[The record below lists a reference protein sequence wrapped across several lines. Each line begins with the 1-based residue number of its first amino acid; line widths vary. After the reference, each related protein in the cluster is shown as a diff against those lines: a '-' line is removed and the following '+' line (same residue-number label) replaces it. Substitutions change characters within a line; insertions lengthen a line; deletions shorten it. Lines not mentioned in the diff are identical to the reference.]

1 MEVPIIAGLEWLCGT
16 RARPCPTC
24 AADSQHA
31 RLLAVHSVAHPRLVL
46 TFLRCA
52 ACGAVFAA
60 DPVPPPPPGDEHMVR
75 HYVELGAG
83 IDTMVEPLLCLP
95 AAERRLLDVGCG
107 FGFALD
113 FARRTFAC
121 EVVGVDP
128 SHLARVGGEQL
139 GVPIVDDRLR
149 PGLELGG
156 PFDLVLLSEVLE
168 HAAAPR
174 ELLQEIRDRMAPDGI
189 LALTT
194 PNARAIRPDGKP
206 GVVQVVLSPGHHLVL
221 FTAGALERLLH
232 EVGFAACRIDEQPH
246 TLRAYAAARP
256 PALDRVG
263 PPRADG
269 NDLLRRYFAER
280 AGAADPGSSLA
291 WGFAYRHFKTCVNIA
306 RFDDAVVSWERLR
319 AALLCRSGLDLER
332 PEDFRGRPRPDR
344 RQRAFPA
351 GLHCA
356 LYLAGVRELNARQ
369 RPARAA
375 AYFAAAIAVGETE
388 LSRDVSRGI
397 VDSESAELL
406 DRARMLLPMA
416 VAPADPLAAMAG
428 LRELARLESRAS
440 FPAELL
446 REARAR
452 VFVGLVN
459 ASADDAAQRLAPAVS
474 ASLAPL
480 GGGSGEGGAA
490 DAAVALDCVFCLGVL
505 ALRRQRAAEAAAWF
519 GLGARLDRPGP
530 ATGGRPHLLRECRE
544 AEALALETLGERT
557 AAARLREALRDEPA
571 GTLRT
576 AHQLDVYWC
585 DANGSFVRGWLHA
598 FEHPVRE
605 LRIEQGGRLT
615 RVEHFHERPDLA
627 AIFPGCETVR
637 HGGFEAY
644 LPGPPTPR
652 LRFTVATDHGG
663 STSFEVELP
672 AHPLPVWPRQS
683 PGNGEETLYQRFL
696 DLARA
701 EDGWVLEIGA
711 RSHPGGSPP
720 PYRHDAHRLRIIGL
734 DIHAGPG
741 VDIVG
746 DAHALSQFL
755 RPASFAGVF
764 SMAVLE
770 HLAQPWRVAAEI
782 HRVLRPGGLV
792 FHSVPA
798 AWPPHAQPADYWRFS
813 DAALRVLFGRETGFE
828 VLASAMQQPVV
839 ITPGPSWRGGHL
851 DMPALPAFGEAV
863 VLARKIPLPAEEA
876 SSSFVPPREAE
887 ARRYPLDGLVRHQP
901 GSGGQ
906 ERA

>member
-1 MEVPIIAGLEWLCGT
+1 
-16 RARPCPTC
+16 
-24 AADSQHA
+24 
-31 RLLAVHSVAHPRLVL
+31 
-46 TFLRCA
+46 LRCA
-52 ACGAVFAA
+52 ACGAVFVA
-60 DPVPPPPPGDEHMVR
+60 DPVPPPPPGDEHMLR

-95 AAERRLLDVGCG
+95 AAGRRLLDVGCG

-113 FARRTFAC
+113 FARRTFAS

-128 SHLARVGGEQL
+128 SRLAREGGERL
-139 GVPIVDDRLR
+139 GVPIVNDRLR
-149 PGLELGG
+149 PELELGG
-156 PFDLVLLSEVLE
+156 PFDLVLFSEVLE
-168 HAAAPR
+168 HSAAPR
-174 ELLQEIRDRMAPDGI
+174 ELLQEIRDRLAPDGI

-194 PNARAIRPDGKP
+194 PNAAAIRPDGKP
-206 GVVQVVLSPGHHLVL
+206 SVVQVVLSPGHHLVL
-221 FTAGALERLLH
+221 FTAAALERLLH

-246 TLRAYAAARP
+246 TLRAYAAARA
-256 PALDRVG
+256 PALDRLG

-280 AGAADPGSSLA
+280 ASAADPGSSLA
-291 WGFAYRHFKTCVNIA
+291 WGFAYRHFKACVNIA

-319 AALLCRSGLDLER
+319 AALLCRSGLDLDR
-332 PEDFRGRPRPDR
+332 PEDFRGRLRLGR
-344 RQRAFPA
+344 RRRSFPA

-388 LSRDVSRGI
+388 QRRDVRRGI
-397 VDSESAELL
+397 VDSESGELL

-416 VAPADPLAAMAG
+416 VAPADALAAEAA
-428 LRELARLESRAS
+428 LRELGRLESRAS
-440 FPAELL
+440 FPADLL

-452 VFVGLVN
+452 GFVGLVN
-459 ASADDAAQRLAPAVS
+459 AGADDAAERLAPAVIN
-474 ASLAPL
+474 SLAPL
-480 GGGSGEGGAA
+480 GSGGGEGGATA
-490 DAAVALDCVFCLGVL
+490 AAVALDCVFCLGVL
-505 ALRRQRAAEAAAWF
+505 ALRRERAAEAAAWF
-519 GLGARLDRPGP
+519 GLGSRLERARP

-544 AEALALETLGERT
+544 AEALALETLGERS
-557 AAARLREALRDEPA
+557 AAARLRDTLRDEPA

-585 DANGSFVRGWLHA
+585 DASGSFVRGWLHA

-615 RVEHFHERPDLA
+615 RIGEFHDRPDLA
-627 AIFPGCETVR
+627 AIFPGCEAAR
-637 HGGFEAY
+637 RGGFEAY

-652 LRFTVATDHGG
+652 LRFTVTTDHGG

-672 AHPLPVWPRQS
+672 PHSLPVWPRQP
-683 PGNGEETLYQRFL
+683 PGNEEAALYQRFL

-711 RSHPGGSPP
+711 RRHPGGGPP
-720 PYRHDAHRLRIIGL
+720 AYRNDAHRLRILGL

-741 VDIVG
+741 VDVVG
-746 DAHALSQFL
+746 DAHALSRFF
-755 RPASFAGVF
+755 RPACFAGVF
-764 SMAVLE
+764 SMSVLE

-828 VLASAMQQPVV
+828 VLATAMQQPVA
-839 ITPGPSWRGGHL
+839 ITPGPSWRAGHL

-863 VLARKIPLPAEEA
+863 VLARRIPLADEQEW
-876 SSSFVPPREAE
+876 SSFVPPRETE

-901 GSGGQ
+901 GNGRQ